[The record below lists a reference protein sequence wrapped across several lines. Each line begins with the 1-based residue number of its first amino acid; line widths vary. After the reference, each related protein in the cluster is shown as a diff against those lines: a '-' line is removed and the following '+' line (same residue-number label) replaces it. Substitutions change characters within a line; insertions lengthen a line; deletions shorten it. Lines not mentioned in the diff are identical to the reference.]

1 MRATRKGRGARED
14 PSRHLGNS
22 PSSPSLV
29 SPTAANEDGSGKAC
43 SGAKKKV
50 APAAPAAS
58 AGAVPK
64 GRRGSAE
71 EAGSPG
77 GPRDGDSKCESKGG
91 GAKSGAKRSSSMS
104 AREEAVGSASSSRR
118 SASGERRGGARKGA
132 KTEEKRPE
140 KKKEE
145 VRSQPT
151 GGKGEKGAQREE
163 ENRGD
168 DKAAKDRKKKKGPN
182 ETGSRKRASS
192 TSDVSAMKSEEDAHR
207 TTSED
212 ESSPKKARPG
222 RGSVATPA
230 SQRTESK
237 RSRGREEPAETAS
250 RPASSNVAWGAA
262 GSSRG
267 TPVGVEEER
276 EEAETCPLCLED
288 MDETDR
294 GLFPCEC
301 GYQLCLWCLH
311 HIRERLGNKC
321 PACRREYD
329 EKKFKFNEERVSEG
343 KRLAARQRGRDKQA
357 SHQAQNLPLLP
368 SSFSSLPPH
377 ASHSAATQA
386 SRTGA
391 SGSSSTSAWAS
402 PGHASL
408 ASPSTSS
415 QASHAAATG
424 SGTGGA
430 GASGAKAASS
440 NAERPGVGSPAAAA
454 ALKDVRVIQRS
465 LVYVIGIPSSI
476 AKKEILKRTEFFG
489 QYGKVLH
496 IVINKAQGY
505 NSAWGGPSYAV
516 YVTYSTVPEAI
527 AAIQSID
534 GAVYEGR
541 TLKASFGTTK
551 YCSYFL
557 KGIKCQNPDCFY
569 LHYLGSDKDSF
580 TKEAMISAK
589 HQFLDLTLP
598 TEETKKGSG
607 ASGSGPLAS
616 RSASPPA
623 FGFPSVSPTDA
634 AVGDR
639 GAVKPFGLLS
649 PGSGPDEKK
658 HVFGDKASKESP
670 RSGEGLFPAEGS
682 GAQPEGTPPSS
693 CKRRLSVRGEKAGNA
708 RSGSVT
714 GAGPESEAAAEAA
727 TTLAKGRAQ
736 GAILGDPKARKETP
750 VTPAPRAAEKT
761 GTSWASV
768 AAGVLKL
775 SSFAAKA
782 GGAPAN
788 ASGPTAPAKGRTS
801 AAAAPGEARPE
812 DEEKKAEK
820 ADGAPKRPAGGGGK
834 KEEKAAKEEAESR
847 KTLQAPEKKDET
859 PAPEKGQEA
868 REKTEPE
875 EADARKKP
883 NGEDS
888 KKGLLSP
895 PGKAPTGDE
904 SADARPDVKA
914 TRAHDRGRRRSTQS
928 VSEAP
933 GGDAGPEEENSN
945 ATPEVTAAADGA
957 RDVGRRASTGTAA
970 SGRQEEKSQWGEG
983 PFLGASFS
991 DADAQAPGGAGAGEA
1006 GPLLRSGEV
1015 PKREGAARGKGARE
1029 GASGSAGP
1037 GQVASVFQASSH
1049 FPSLAVASYSGTR
1062 PPATASG
1069 IPTPPPLHASHASGS
1084 LPLPPYHHGLSEGS
1098 FPGRSGNMALPS
1110 RAAGPLGP
1118 GARPP
1123 SGPSRGPQSGTHA
1136 SGSVANS
1143 ACTSPAIHN
1152 CFPSSPYQVF
1162 NYGGPLPPSA
1172 ALPSSFSVGSGAGPG
1187 GAASGT
1193 SSFSAFSPG
1202 IVGARPLAHMSSFV
1216 SAVAAQQPPL
1226 LPLPPS
1232 AYPQGAGRDLGS
1244 SWSPVLFFSS
1254 LTNKGAS
1261 PETEAAPSASNAAHA
1276 GTCGAGASSAA
1287 PAGGGAGTET
1297 AGAQPAGT
1305 GPGEGRGGA
1314 SLSGDGALDFGAG
1327 KGSAAGDR
1335 GEMESG
1341 KTATGV
1347 KAAVGAASLP
1357 FTTFPPLSFA
1367 ASSGVDSKAAT
1378 KARGDTTAAG
1388 PASAGACASGEP
1400 SDHREKAAAEQGGE
1414 GEAARREREDEEEFF
1429 DVPGLDDILGQMM
1442 PGVASGDS
1450 LSAGE
1455 ASQAEASFFRPFS
1468 SFALRGDANPS
1479 HSRMAK
1485 SGDSDRK
1492 REDRASDG
1500 APFAT
1505 ARSQSPVPR
1514 SSLCSLLQEHRDEAR
1529 RNSQLN
1535 AFFPAAFS
1543 SSVFPAGAKDQLPTC
1558 ANLGDHPHGRQG
1570 SLAGRVPREGPTD
1583 PARFD
1588 SFLGLYGRGD
1598 AGRDARREDAS
1609 DRDGGFASS
1618 SPFFASLLAKRA
1630 NGAAFEEQGEKALFA
1645 PALRAAGSGGPF
1657 AVRDSKPAGF
1667 GDLANLS
1674 LGEWR
1679 AAPFAEPLK
1688 GRDLSSAAK
1697 LSGAE
1702 RERECA
1708 GLENQTGPEE
1718 GRPPILFPRGR
1729 KEEKA
1734 LTATAFGEGE
1744 SGARGADL
1752 RGPSASSSG
1761 SSGSLFSPDPSKN
1774 EGSVF
1779 RPFSASLVAGPR
1791 AGGSSFLSSLNR
1803 GETRGESLASSL
1815 SFLSRVSQRE
1825 RYTYVPTATPF
1836 ARGSYAP
1843 DGDSEMTFGPGV
1855 GVSPPLGDSGASVP
1869 LHGSHIGRERDTR
1882 GMGERLREDE
1892 GSAFAAL
1899 GHHDPKRRAPQDDR
1913 EADGRLPRPGQAPGA
1928 SGGGYSGHQLLLHLQ
1943 QQHAKILQ
1951 ARRSAAGLGQES
1963 LEAVGVSRPV
1973 ERRREDEREEG
1984 ARGLH
1989 KAQPSSFFPKLSEQW
2004 AGRGEGDGARAHATC
2019 LDRREETL
2027 SVLGERPQ
2035 RGPTETSSDARR
2047 ATAGRERTGF
2057 VAQLGGEGSEASPR
2071 LVPGAGAASN
2081 PRAKANNVENNS
2093 ALAFLLSLLPNAN
2106 VSIVGPD
2113 GSSSST
2119 FSARSRNNSLATSA
2133 VPSAPQRSPP
2143 FASLSSGEAREAH
2156 EGEKPS
2162 SGASSVASSGASVG
2176 LSAPGAGVLGAD
2188 PGALGGSRRVSEGG
2202 VERTEM
2208 EGLKDEKEKT
2218 KEESAN
2224 ASLPLSP
2231 SAFPP
2236 LSTSQACHKRAS
2248 VGNLGSAASGVRM
2261 GAVATKAGESSTSGP
2276 VRGSG
2281 DSAAL
2286 RRPASGGGSYPSS
2299 LGAGKRP
2306 GLLPAGR
2313 SQASGA
2319 AEKPSVFSAFS
2330 SFSSGSSFSS
2340 SFSMPSA
2347 FSPFGAG
2354 PSPHTFGARD
2364 EASKGE
2370 KKGDKGREKAL
2381 SATLSAEEEKEKG
2394 DKGAGERPGSRRSS
2408 GLGVPDR
2415 EKKREKARGEERQ
2428 EGEQRERESEGGD
2441 TAEGKKDAKEEEEK
2455 RRENSPGSHRKKK
2468 EDRRFSEGSKNGALA
2483 HTNRSG
2489 PKDGRQRARHR

>member
-1 MRATRKGRGARED
+1 MRASRKGRGARED
-14 PSRHLGNS
+14 PSRQLGNS
-22 PSSPSLV
+22 PSSPSLA
-29 SPTAANEDGSGKAC
+29 SPTAATAANEDGSGKAC
-43 SGAKKKV
+43 SGAKKKA
-50 APAAPAAS
+50 APAAPAGATAS

-71 EAGSPG
+71 EAGTAG
-77 GPRDGDSKCESKGG
+77 GPRDGDSKGESKGG
-91 GAKSGAKRSSSMS
+91 GAKSGAKRSSSVS
-104 AREEAVGSASSSRR
+104 AREETVGSASSSRR
-118 SASGERRGGARKGA
+118 SASGERRGGARKGV
-132 KTEEKRPE
+132 KTEEKKPE
-140 KKKEE
+140 KKKEA
-145 VRSQPT
+145 RSQPL
-151 GGKGEKGAQREE
+151 GGKGDKGAQREE

-168 DKAAKDRKKKKGPN
+168 EKAAKDRKKKKGLN
-182 ETGSRKRASS
+182 ETGSRKRGSS
-192 TSDVSAMKSEEDAHR
+192 TSDLSAMKSEEDAHR

-212 ESSPKKARPG
+212 ESSPKKACPG
-222 RGSVATPA
+222 RGSVAAPA

-237 RSRGREEPAETAS
+237 RPRGREEPAETAS
-250 RPASSNVAWGAA
+250 RPASSNAAWGGA
-262 GSSRG
+262 GSTRG

-276 EEAETCPLCLED
+276 EETETCPLCLED

-357 SHQAQNLPLLP
+357 SHQPQNMPLLP
-368 SSFSSLPPH
+368 SSFTSLS
-377 ASHSAATQA
+377 SHSSHSSATQA
-386 SRTGA
+386 GRTGA

-402 PGHASL
+402 PGHAPL
-408 ASPSTSS
+408 ASPSTAS
-415 QASHAAATG
+415 QASHASAAG
-424 SGTGGA
+424 SGTAGT

-440 NAERPGVGSPAAAA
+440 NAERAGVGSSPAAAA

-607 ASGSGPLAS
+607 ASGSGLLAS

-658 HVFGDKASKESP
+658 HAFGDKASKESP

-682 GAQPEGTPPSS
+682 GAQAEGTPPSS
-693 CKRRLSVRGEKAGNA
+693 CKRRLSVRGEKPGNA

-714 GAGPESEAAAEAA
+714 GGGPEPEAAAEAA
-727 TTLAKGRAQ
+727 ATLAKGRAQ
-736 GAILGDPKARKETP
+736 GAILGDPKTRKDAP
-750 VTPAPRAAEKT
+750 VAPAARAAEKM

-768 AAGVLKL
+768 AAGGLKP
-775 SSFAAKA
+775 SSFAAKVGA
-782 GGAPAN
+782 APAS
-788 ASGPTAPAKGRTS
+788 ASGPAAAAKARGS
-801 AAAAPGEARPE
+801 AAAAPGESRPE

-820 ADGAPKRPAGGGGK
+820 AEGAPKRPAGGGGK
-834 KEEKAAKEEAESR
+834 KEEKTAKEEAESR
-847 KTLQAPEKKDET
+847 KTLQAPGKKGEA

-875 EADARKKP
+875 EADAPKKP

-888 KKGLLSP
+888 KKGLLSPP

-914 TRAHDRGRRRSTQS
+914 TRAQDRGRRRSTQS
-928 VSEAP
+928 VSGAP
-933 GGDAGPEEENSN
+933 GGGTGPEEEKTSN
-945 ATPEVTAAADGA
+945 AAPEATPAADVA
-957 RDVGRRASTGTAA
+957 QDNGRRASTGTQA
-970 SGRQEEKSQWGEG
+970 SGTQEDKTQWGEG

-991 DADAQAPGGAGAGEA
+991 DADAQTPGGAVAGEA

-1015 PKREGAARGKGARE
+1015 PKREGGARGKGARE

-1037 GQVASVFQASSH
+1037 GHVVPVFQGSSH
-1049 FPSLAVASYSGTR
+1049 FPSLAAASYSGTR
-1062 PPATASG
+1062 PPASASG

-1084 LPLPPYHHGLSEGS
+1084 LPLPPYHHALSEVS
-1098 FPGRSGNMALPS
+1098 FPGRAGNMALPP

-1118 GARPP
+1118 GARPAAA
-1123 SGPSRGPQSGTHA
+1123 PSRGPQSGTHA

-1143 ACTSPAIHN
+1143 SCTSPAIHN

-1187 GAASGT
+1187 GAASGA
-1193 SSFSAFSPG
+1193 SSFSSFSPG

-1244 SWSPVLFFSS
+1244 SWSPVLFFSA
-1254 LTNKGAS
+1254 LAHKGAS

-1276 GTCGAGASSAA
+1276 GTGGAGASSAA
-1287 PAGGGAGTET
+1287 PAAGGAGTET
-1297 AGAQPAGT
+1297 AGVQQAGAGPA
-1305 GPGEGRGGA
+1305 EGRGGA
-1314 SLSGDGALDFGAG
+1314 NLSGDGALDFGAG
-1327 KGSAAGDR
+1327 KGGAAGDR

-1341 KTATGV
+1341 KTVTGA
-1347 KAAVGAASLP
+1347 KAAVGGASLP
-1357 FTTFPPLSFA
+1357 FTAFPPLSFA
-1367 ASSGVDSKAAT
+1367 AASGVDSKVAT

-1388 PASAGACASGEP
+1388 PASAGACVSGEA
-1400 SDHREKAAAEQGGE
+1400 SDHREKAAAEQGGD
-1414 GEAARREREDEEEFF
+1414 GETARRERDDEEEFF

-1442 PGVASGDS
+1442 PGVSSGDS
-1450 LSAGE
+1450 LGAGE
-1455 ASQAEASFFRPFS
+1455 GSQAEASFFRPFS
-1468 SFALRGDANPS
+1468 SFALRGDADPS
-1479 HSRMAK
+1479 RSRMAA

-1492 REDRASDG
+1492 HEDRTSDG
-1500 APFAT
+1500 APFA
-1505 ARSQSPVPR
+1505 AGRSQSPVLR
-1514 SSLCSLLQEHRDEAR
+1514 SSLSSLLQEHRDEAR

-1535 AFFPAAFS
+1535 AFFPAAFP

-1558 ANLGDHPHGRQG
+1558 ADLGGHAHGRQG
-1570 SLAGRVPREGPTD
+1570 PLAGRLPREGPAD

-1598 AGRDARREDAS
+1598 AGRDARREDAG
-1609 DRDGGFASS
+1609 DRDGGLASS

-1630 NGAAFEEQGEKALFA
+1630 NGATFEEQGEKALFA
-1645 PALRAAGSGGPF
+1645 PALRA
-1657 AVRDSKPAGF
+1657 PAGF

-1674 LGEWR
+1674 LGERR

-1688 GRDLSSAAK
+1688 GRELSSGAK
-1697 LSGAE
+1697 LPGAE

-1708 GLENQTGPEE
+1708 GPENQTSPEE
-1718 GRPPILFPRGR
+1718 GRPPFLFPRGR
-1729 KEEKA
+1729 REEKD
-1734 LTATAFGEGE
+1734 LTATALDEGE
-1744 SGARGADL
+1744 SAARGADL
-1752 RGPSASSSG
+1752 GGPSASSSD
-1761 SSGSLFSPDPSKN
+1761 SAGSLFSPHPSKN

-1779 RPFSASLVAGPR
+1779 RPFSASLVTGVRP
-1791 AGGSSFLSSLNR
+1791 GGSSFPSLNR
-1803 GETRGESLASSL
+1803 GEMRGESLASSL
-1815 SFLSRVSQRE
+1815 SFLSRVSQRQ
-1825 RYTYVPTATPF
+1825 RYPYVPTATPF

-1855 GVSPPLGDSGASVP
+1855 GVSPPFGESGASR
-1869 LHGSHIGRERDTR
+1869 LLQLSHIGRERDTR
-1882 GMGERLREDE
+1882 DTRERRLREDE
-1892 GSAFAAL
+1892 GSGFAAL
-1899 GHHDPKRRAPQDDR
+1899 GPHDPKCRAPHDDR
-1913 EADGRLPRPGQAPGA
+1913 EAEGRVPRPGQAPGT

-1951 ARRSAAGLGQES
+1951 ARRSAAGLGPEA
-1963 LEAVGVSRPV
+1963 LEAVGVSRPG

-1989 KAQPSSFFPKLSEQW
+1989 KTQLSSFFPKLSEKW
-2004 AGRGEGDGARAHATC
+2004 AGRGEGDGARTHAPG
-2019 LDRREETL
+2019 LDKREETL
-2027 SVLGERPQ
+2027 PVLGEMPQ
-2035 RGPTETSSDARR
+2035 RGPTETSSDPRR
-2047 ATAGRERTGF
+2047 ATAGRDGTDC
-2057 VAQLGGEGSEASPR
+2057 VAQFGGDGSEASPG
-2071 LVPGAGAASN
+2071 LVPGAGGASN

-2119 FSARSRNNSLATSA
+2119 FSARSRNSSLATCAVSSA
-2133 VPSAPQRSPP
+2133 AKRSPP
-2143 FASLSSGEAREAH
+2143 FASLSSVEAREAH
-2156 EGEKPS
+2156 EGEKPW
-2162 SGASSVASSGASVG
+2162 SGASSGASVA

-2188 PGALGGSRRVSEGG
+2188 PGALGGSRRVSEEG
-2202 VERTEM
+2202 VERPEM
-2208 EGLKDEKEKT
+2208 ETSKEEKERP
-2218 KEESAN
+2218 KEESAS

-2236 LSTSQACHKRAS
+2236 LSTNQASLKRAS
-2248 VGNLGSAASGVRM
+2248 VGSLGSATSGVRT
-2261 GAVATKAGESSTSGP
+2261 GGVATKAGESSPSVL

-2306 GLLPAGR
+2306 GLLPSGR
-2313 SQASGA
+2313 SQASGP

-2364 EASKGE
+2364 EASKGD
-2370 KKGDKGREKAL
+2370 KKGDKGREKTP
-2381 SATLSAEEEKEKG
+2381 SAASAAEEEKEKG
-2394 DKGAGERPGSRRSS
+2394 DKGAGERPGSRRPS

-2415 EKKREKARGEERQ
+2415 EKKREKARGEERE
-2428 EGEQRERESEGGD
+2428 EGEQRERESERGD
-2441 TAEGKKDAKEEEEK
+2441 AAEGKKDAKEEEEK
-2455 RRENSPGSHRKKK
+2455 RRENSPGSNRKKKEK

-2483 HTNRSG
+2483 HANRAG